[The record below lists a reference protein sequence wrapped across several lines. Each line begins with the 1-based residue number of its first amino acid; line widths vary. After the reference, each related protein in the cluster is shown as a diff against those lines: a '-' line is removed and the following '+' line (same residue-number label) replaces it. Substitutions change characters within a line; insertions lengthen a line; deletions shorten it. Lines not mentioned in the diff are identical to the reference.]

1 MTFIVLMIICG
12 ILLNEFVIR
21 PFKRADS
28 KVKELLDL
36 DTPTAEEIYYNE

>member
-21 PFKRADS
+21 PFKRADETL
-28 KVKELLDL
+28 KTILNEEEELDQ
-36 DTPTAEEIYYNE
+36 